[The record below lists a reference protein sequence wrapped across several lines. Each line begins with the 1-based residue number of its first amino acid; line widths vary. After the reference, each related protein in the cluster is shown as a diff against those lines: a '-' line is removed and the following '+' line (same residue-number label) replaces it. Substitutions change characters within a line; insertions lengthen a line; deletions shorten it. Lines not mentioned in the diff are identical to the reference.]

1 MRYPISNIDLGQ
13 RDIIDRQTDIYRQLQ
28 RRIYMGIV
36 KGLKDLNKALDKPQ
50 STGGSESKARWVKL
64 EDGESVKIRFL
75 QELDPDSPEYNDKMG
90 LGFIAVEHTNPK
102 DYRRKALC
110 TMEDQG
116 KCWGCEQHRKDYKA
130 GWKGRSRLYI
140 NVLVDDGKEE
150 PYVAILSQGSSGKT
164 VTPTLIEYAGE
175 MGSITNLMWR
185 IKRSG
190 TKTDTSYTI
199 IPLAKDEEKF
209 DAVNLELYKLEET
222 AIRELPY
229 ANQEAFFNGEGGQEE
244 EPSTSSDV
252 TW

>member
-1 MRYPISNIDLGQ
+1 
-13 RDIIDRQTDIYRQLQ
+13 
-28 RRIYMGIV
+28 MGIV
-36 KGLKDLNKALDKPQ
+36 KGLKDLNKTLDKPQ
-50 STGGSESKARWVKL
+50 ASGGDSVKGRWLKL
-64 EDGESVKIRFL
+64 EDGESIKIRFL
-75 QELDPDSPEYNDKMG
+75 QELDPDSPNYNEALG

-110 TMEDQG
+110 SMDDQG
-116 KCWGCEQHRKDYKA
+116 KCFGCEQHRKDYKA

-190 TKTDTSYTI
+190 MKTDTSYTI
-199 IPLAKDEEKF
+199 IPLAKDETPF
-209 DAVNLELYKLEET
+209 DASGLELYKLEES
-222 AIRELPY
+222 AVRDMPY
-229 ANQEAFFNGEGGQEE
+229 TEQEAFFAGEGSSAEE
-244 EPSTSSDV
+244 SDASSSSVD
-252 TW
+252 W